1 MIDRQRSSVCSPG
14 VLLCLTALI
23 SSSSINEEEKKGE
36 GEIYDFL
43 EALVYHAHAVNP
55 IFPIPVRPGEEGGIE
70 LCDAGRETGGSP
82 YGSEWGFRSRNE

>member
-1 MIDRQRSSVCSPG
+1 M
-14 VLLCLTALI
+14 
-23 SSSSINEEEKKGE
+23 INEEEKKGE

-82 YGSEWGFRSRNE
+82 YGSEGALDSGMNERRP